1 MANQYF
7 ENDENLEHELKTFD
21 FTLKG
26 NNLKFTSDS
35 GVFSRQTIDFGSRVL
50 IEAIDFSNVPQGDIL
65 DVGCGY
71 GPIGLALAKDQP
83 KRQVAMS
90 DVNLRALDLA
100 QKNAKANKITNVDIF
115 ESSIYEKIENKYA
128 LIVSNPPIRAG
139 KEVVSGIIGGAN
151 DYLLDNGEV
160 WIVIQKKQGEPSAKK
175 LMKETYGNVEVV
187 TRDKG
192 YYILRSKKQEL

>member
-7 ENDENLEHELKTFD
+7 ENSADLEHELKTFD

-50 IEAIDFSNVPQGDIL
+50 IEAIDFSNVPQGNIL

-71 GPIGLALAKDQP
+71 GPIGLALAKNQST
-83 KRQVAMS
+83 RQVTMT

-100 QKNAKANKITNVDIF
+100 KKNAQANNIENVEIF
-115 ESSIYEKIENKYA
+115 ESNVYEQISDKYA
-128 LIVSNPPIRAG
+128 LVVSNPPIRAG
-139 KEVVSGIIGGAN
+139 KDVVSGIIAKAQEH
-151 DYLLDNGEV
+151 LLDNGEL
-160 WIVIQKKQGEPSAKK
+160 WIVIQKKQGAPSAKK
-175 LMKETYGNVEVV
+175 LMKDTYGNVDVV

-192 YYILRSKKQEL
+192 YYILRSKQEVI

>member
-7 ENDENLEHELKTFD
+7 ENSADLEHELKTFD

-35 GVFSRQTIDFGSRVL
+35 GVFSKQTIDFGSRVL
-50 IEAIDFSNVPQGDIL
+50 IEAIDFSNVPQGNIL

-71 GPIGLALAKDQP
+71 GPIGLALAKNQST
-83 KRQVAMS
+83 RQVTMT

-100 QKNAKANKITNVDIF
+100 KKNAQANNIENVEIF
-115 ESSIYEKIENKYA
+115 ESNVYEQISDKYA
-128 LIVSNPPIRAG
+128 LVVSNPPIRAG
-139 KEVVSGIIGGAN
+139 KDVVSGIIAKAQEH
-151 DYLLDNGEV
+151 LLDNGEL
-160 WIVIQKKQGEPSAKK
+160 WIVIQKKQGAPSAKK
-175 LMKETYGNVEVV
+175 LMKDTYGNVDVV

-192 YYILRSKKQEL
+192 YYILRSKQEVI

>member
-7 ENDENLEHELKTFD
+7 ENSDALEHELKNFD

-26 NNLKFTSDS
+26 HNLKFTSDS

-50 IEAIDFSNVPQGDIL
+50 IDAVDFSSVPQGNIL

-83 KRQVAMS
+83 TRQITMT
-90 DVNLRALDLA
+90 DVNLRALELAKKNA
-100 QKNAKANKITNVDIF
+100 QKNEITNVNIF
-115 ESSIYEKIENKYA
+115 ESNAYENITDKYA

-139 KEVVSGIIGGAN
+139 KEVVSNIIAQAKDHLEN
-151 DYLLDNGEV
+151 NGEV
-160 WIVIQKKQGEPSAKK
+160 WIVIQKKQGEPSARK
-175 LMKETYGNVEVV
+175 LMKTTYQNCEVV

-192 YYILRSKKQEL
+192 YYILRSKLMEQ

>member
-7 ENDENLEHELKTFD
+7 ENSEDLEHELKTFD

-26 NNLKFTSDS
+26 HNLKFTSDT
-35 GVFSRQTIDFGSRVL
+35 GVFSRQTIDYGSRVL
-50 IEAIDFSNVPQGDIL
+50 IEAVDFSNVPQGNIL

-71 GPIGLALAKDQP
+71 GPIGLSLAKDQA
-83 KRQVAMS
+83 KRKVDMT

-100 QKNAKANKITNVDIF
+100 KKNAEVNKLTNVNIF
-115 ESSIYEKIENKYA
+115 ESDRYENVTDKYA
-128 LIVSNPPIRAG
+128 LVVSNPPIRAG
-139 KEVVSGIIGGAN
+139 KTVVSGIIASAK
-151 DYLLDNGEV
+151 DHLLDHGEV
-160 WIVIQKKQGEPSAKK
+160 WIVIQKKQGEPSARK

-192 YYILRSKKQEL
+192 YYILKSKLQ

>member
-7 ENDENLEHELKTFD
+7 ENSEDLEHELKTFD

-26 NNLKFTSDS
+26 HNLKFTSDS
-35 GVFSRQTIDFGSRVL
+35 GVFSRQTIYFGSRVL

-71 GPIGLALAKDQP
+71 GPIGLALAKDQTS
-83 KRQVAMS
+83 RQVTMT

-100 QKNAKANKITNVDIF
+100 KKNASANKIENVNIF
-115 ESSIYEKIENKYA
+115 ESSIYDKIEDKYA

-139 KEVVSGIIGGAN
+139 KEVVSGIIAEAA
-151 DYLLDNGEV
+151 DHLLPSGEV
-160 WIVIQKKQGEPSAKK
+160 WIVIQKKQGAPSAKK
-175 LMKETYGNVEVV
+175 LMKLTYGNVDVV

-192 YYILRSKKQEL
+192 YYILRSKLQ

>member
-7 ENDENLEHELKTFD
+7 ENSSDLEHELKTFD
-21 FTLKG
+21 FTLRSH
-26 NNLKFTSDS
+26 NLKFTSDS

-50 IEAIDFSNVPQGDIL
+50 IEAIDFSNVPNGDIL

-71 GPIGLALAKDQP
+71 GPIGLSLAKDQAS
-83 KRQVAMS
+83 RQVTMT

-100 QKNAKANKITNVDIF
+100 KKNAQTNQIDNVKIF
-115 ESSIYEKIENKYA
+115 ESNMYEQVDAKFA

-139 KEVVSGIIGGAN
+139 KEVVSGIISEASK
-151 DYLLDNGEV
+151 YLLPSGEV
-160 WIVIQKKQGEPSAKK
+160 WIVIQKKQGAPSAKK

-192 YYILRSKKQEL
+192 YYILKSKLI

>member
-7 ENDENLEHELKTFD
+7 ENSADLEHELKTFD

-50 IEAIDFSNVPQGDIL
+50 IEAIDFSNVPQGNIL

-71 GPIGLALAKDQP
+71 GPIGLALAKNQST
-83 KRQVAMS
+83 RQVTMI

-100 QKNAKANKITNVDIF
+100 KKNAQANNIENVEIF
-115 ESSIYEKIENKYA
+115 ESNVYEQISDKYA
-128 LIVSNPPIRAG
+128 LVVSNPPIRAG
-139 KEVVSGIIGGAN
+139 KDVVSGIIAKAQEH
-151 DYLLDNGEV
+151 LLDNGEL
-160 WIVIQKKQGEPSAKK
+160 WIVIQKKQGAPSAKK
-175 LMKETYGNVEVV
+175 LMKDTYGNVDVV

-192 YYILRSKKQEL
+192 YYILRSKQEVI

>member
-7 ENDENLEHELKTFD
+7 ENSADLEHELKTFD
-21 FTLKG
+21 FTLK
-26 NNLKFTSDS
+26 NHNLKFTSNS

-50 IEAIDFSNVPQGDIL
+50 IDAVNFSTVPQGNIL

-83 KRQVAMS
+83 SRQVTMT

-100 QKNAKANKITNVDIF
+100 KKNAQVNKITNTNIF
-115 ESSIYEKIENKYA
+115 ESDVYENITEKYA

-139 KEVVSGIIGGAN
+139 KKVVSAILSDASKH
-151 DYLLDNGEV
+151 LLPNGELWV
-160 WIVIQKKQGEPSAKK
+160 VLQKKQGEPSARK
-175 LMKETYGNVEVV
+175 LMKTIYGNVEIV

-192 YYILRSKKQEL
+192 YYILRSKL